1 MGLVDHLGE
10 LRKRL
15 VIVAITLAIT
25 CVVCFNFSHLIVN
38 TLVDVAKSYGYKL
51 IYLAPAE
58 LFMQYIKVTFI
69 AGTICALPV
78 ILYQLWAF
86 LKPGLN
92 KKENRSILVGLFFG
106 LICFGVGAYFSY
118 IIVFPFMLSFF
129 ININMSAHVTA
140 SLSITNYISFVMT
153 SLLTFG
159 MIFEMPVVI
168 AVLTKLGILKPE
180 WLIQGRKVIII
191 IIFVICAIITPP
203 DVVSQM
209 MVAIPMILL
218 FEISI
223 RISQFLYKKK
233 LKAQQE

>member
-1 MGLVDHLGE
+1 
-10 LRKRL
+10 
-15 VIVAITLAIT
+15 
-25 CVVCFNFSHLIVN
+25 
-38 TLVDVAKSYGYKL
+38 
-51 IYLAPAE
+51 
-58 LFMQYIKVTFI
+58 
-69 AGTICALPV
+69 
-78 ILYQLWAF
+78 
-86 LKPGLN
+86 
-92 KKENRSILVGLFFG
+92 
-106 LICFGVGAYFSY
+106 
-118 IIVFPFMLSFF
+118 
-129 ININMSAHVTA
+129 
-140 SLSITNYISFVMT
+140 NYISFVMT

-223 RISQFLYKKK
+223 RISQLLYKKK